1 MSPLIRAITSLLVTL
16 LAGVEFEL
24 LENASAGK
32 RVKWAE
38 KGEFVG
44 GGGGGG
50 AGSHITFLKE
60 MFITVESIFIF

>member
-1 MSPLIRAITSLLVTL
+1 MITSHLVTL

-24 LENASAGK
+24 LENASVGK

-44 GGGGGG
+44 GQGCRE
-50 AGSHITFLKE
+50 SYYFLKRN
-60 MFITVESIFIF
+60 VYHC